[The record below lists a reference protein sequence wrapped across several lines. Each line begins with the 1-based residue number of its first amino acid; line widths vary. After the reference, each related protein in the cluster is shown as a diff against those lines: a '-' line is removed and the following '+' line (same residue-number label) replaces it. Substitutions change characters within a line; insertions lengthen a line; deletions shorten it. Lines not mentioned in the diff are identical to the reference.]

1 MTDFIKFCPKC
12 RTLFRDSDLYHRHLA
27 TCGAVQAPET
37 ESVPEPKKATGK
49 ETADRRRQAAEKR
62 SQEQGVRSQNTA
74 DKGEPSEAGSETSGF
89 CHLSPDSSTTP
100 DSSSSKPKFKT

>member
-27 TCGAVQAPET
+27 TCGAVQAPEA
-37 ESVPEPKKATGK
+37 ESVPEPKKGAK
-49 ETADRRRQAAEKR
+49 KR
-62 SQEQGVRSQNTA
+62 SQETGVRSQEREEGGAQVGVGN
-74 DKGEPSEAGSETSGF
+74 ETSAA
-89 CHLSPDSSTTP
+89 CLLSPDSSTTP